1 MILEFTYV
9 IPKIISLALGKEVRV
24 SQKRW
29 GDKPEALPLE
39 YSSTNSKLH
48 KMENSISNA
57 KCTAY
62 KQSIITIAKVKSKLY
77 VIFKYES
84 KTHICQELCQ

>member
-9 IPKIISLALGKEVRV
+9 IPKIISLALAKELRV

-48 KMENSISNA
+48 KMENPISNP

-62 KQSIITIAKVKSKLY
+62 KTIHNHYSKSEEQA
-77 VIFKYES
+77 IRHF
-84 KTHICQELCQ
+84 